1 MRKIFNA
8 ILGKFKWFKKDSS
21 GVVVII
27 PARISSTRLPGKVL
41 LPINGKP
48 LVWHVYSACKKAG
61 IGKGKVMVAVDHK
74 SITKALSK
82 HGVPTILTSPFH
94 NSGTDRLLEA
104 CDKLR
109 LSDDTVVLNVQ
120 GDEPEIDPM
129 LIKQLAI
136 ATKYSNADIVTL
148 KTEVSDISDLNNV
161 NVVKV
166 VTGIKDHVL
175 LFTRASAPYVRN
187 TVEDFKY
194 YRHVGMYGYTVKT
207 LRKFSKL
214 PPSVLEQTEGLEQLR
229 ALENGMTIKAMTALI
244 EPKHGV
250 DTQADYE
257 ATVKRMRLDQ

>member
-48 LVWHVYSACKKAG
+48 LVWHVYNACKIAG

-166 VTGIKDHVL
+166 VTGINDHAL

-250 DTQADYE
+250 DTQADYD

>member
-1 MRKIFNA
+1 MRKFISA
-8 ILGKFKWFKKDSS
+8 LLGKFKWFKKDSS

-27 PARISSTRLPGKVL
+27 PARIGSTRLPGKVL

-48 LVWHVYSACKKAG
+48 LVWHVYNACKRAG
-61 IGKGKVMVAVDHK
+61 IGKVMVAVDHK
-74 SITKALSK
+74 SITSALTK
-82 HGVPTILTSPFH
+82 HGTITVLTSPFH
-94 NSGTDRLLEA
+94 NSGTDRILEA

-109 LSDDTVVLNVQ
+109 LSEDTVVLNVQ

-136 ATKYSNADIVTL
+136 ATKYNKDDIVTL
-148 KTEVSDISDLNNV
+148 KTEVTNSSDLQNI

-166 VTGIKDHVL
+166 ITDVNDHAL
-175 LFTRASAPYVRN
+175 LFTRACAPYVRN

-250 DTQADYE
+250 DTQADYD